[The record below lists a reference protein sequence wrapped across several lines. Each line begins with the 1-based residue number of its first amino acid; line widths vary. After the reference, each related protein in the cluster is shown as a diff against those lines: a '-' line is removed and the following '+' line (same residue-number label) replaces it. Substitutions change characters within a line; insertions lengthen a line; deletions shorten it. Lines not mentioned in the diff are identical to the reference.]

1 MTRRCRAR
9 LMIVILLVP
18 IAGCAALSVEQGG
31 FNLVSLDEE
40 WSMRDDLM
48 KQVEQEFEL
57 STDPRMLAYL
67 ETIGTRL
74 VARTGLAN
82 RAWTFGIVVDDGVN
96 AFNLPG
102 GLVYVNAGL
111 IQNAATLDQFTA
123 VLGHEI
129 AHGAA
134 RHGTQ
139 LMTRQMGIDL
149 LSGVL
154 LGDDPGEREQLLA
167 GLVAGG
173 TLSSYGRDAERE
185 ADRLGIG
192 YAHAAGY
199 DPEGAIAMF
208 QMLLSLRQGKPS
220 SVGQFFSS
228 HPLTEERIAHAR
240 QFAAAFLHSD
250 SLTHDT
256 RAYQQFRQRASAVSE
271 N

>member
-1 MTRRCRAR
+1 MIRRCRTR
-9 LMIVILLVP
+9 LMILILLVP
-18 IAGCAALSVEQGG
+18 IVGCAALSVEQGG

-48 KQVEQEFEL
+48 KQVEQEYTL
-57 STDPRMLAYL
+57 STDARMLSYL
-67 ETIGTRL
+67 ETIGSRL
-74 VARTGLAN
+74 VAQTGLAN
-82 RAWTFGIVVDDGVN
+82 RVWTFGIVEDDGVN

-102 GLVYVNAGL
+102 GLVYVNRGL
-111 IQNAATLDQFTA
+111 IQNAKTLDQFTA

-139 LMTRQMGIDL
+139 LMTRQIGIATL
-149 LSGVL
+149 GSVL
-154 LGDDPGEREQLLA
+154 LGDDPSELGELL
-167 GLVAGG
+167 GGVVAGG

-192 YAHAAGY
+192 FAHAAGY
-199 DPEGAIAMF
+199 DPEGSIAMF
-208 QMLLSLRQGKPS
+208 EMLLSLRQGKPS

-240 QFAAAFLHSD
+240 AIAAALPD
-250 SLTHDT
+250 SRLLTHDT
-256 RAYQQFRQRASAVSE
+256 PQYQTFRQRASR
-271 N
+271 

>member
-1 MTRRCRAR
+1 
-9 LMIVILLVP
+9 MILILLVP
-18 IAGCAALSVEQGG
+18 ISGCAALSVEQGG

-48 KQVEQEFEL
+48 NQVEQEFKL
-57 STDPRMLAYL
+57 STDPQMLAYL
-67 ETIGTRL
+67 ETIGARL
-74 VARTGLAN
+74 VAQTNLAD
-82 RAWTFGIVVDDGVN
+82 RVWTFGIVDDDGVN

-102 GLVYVNAGL
+102 GLVYVNRGL

-139 LMTRQMGIDL
+139 LMTRQMGLDL

-154 LGDDPGEREQLLA
+154 LGDDPGQRKQVLA
-167 GLVAGG
+167 GIVAGG

-185 ADRLGIG
+185 ADRLGIRFG
-192 YAHAAGY
+192 YAAGY

-228 HPLTEERIAHAR
+228 HPLTEERIAHAER
-240 QFAAAFLHSD
+240 IANELPDSP

-256 RAYQQFRQRASAVSE
+256 PGYQQFRQRASTVSE

>member
-1 MTRRCRAR
+1 MRRTR
-9 LMIVILLVP
+9 LMILILLVP

-40 WSMRDDLM
+40 WLMRDDLM
-48 KQVEQEFEL
+48 KQVEQEYEL
-57 STDPRMLAYL
+57 SSDPRMLAYL

-74 VARTGLAN
+74 VAQTGLAD

-111 IQNAATLDQFTA
+111 IQNASTLDQFTA

-149 LSGVL
+149 LSSVL
-154 LGDDPGEREQLLA
+154 FGDDPGERERVLA

-192 YAHAAGY
+192 FAYTAGY
-199 DPEGAIAMF
+199 DPEGAIVMF

-228 HPLTEERIAHAR
+228 HPLTEERIAHAER
-240 QFAAAFLHSD
+240 IAAGLPDSP

-256 RAYQQFRQRASAVSE
+256 PEYQEFRQRAFAVSQ

>member
-1 MTRRCRAR
+1 MKVRCAAH
-9 LMIVILLVP
+9 LLVLVLLVP
-18 IAGCAALSVEQGG
+18 ICGCAALSVEQGG

-48 KQVEQEFEL
+48 KQVAQEYPL
-57 STDPRMLAYL
+57 VSDSRMLSYL
-67 ETIGTRL
+67 DQVGRRL
-74 VARTGLAN
+74 VAQTGLAN
-82 RAWTFGIVVDDGVN
+82 RVWTFGIVDDDGVN

-102 GLVYVNAGL
+102 GLVYVNRGL
-111 IQNAATLDQFTA
+111 IQNAGTLDQFTA

-139 LMTRQMGIDL
+139 LMTRQMGLEL

-154 LGDDPGEREQLLA
+154 LGDDPNERETLLA
-167 GLVAGG
+167 GVVAGG

-185 ADRLGIG
+185 ADRLGIRF
-192 YAHAAGY
+192 AHGAGY

-208 QMLLSLRQGKPS
+208 EMLLNLRQGKPS

-240 QFAAAFLHSD
+240 QIAAELPD
-250 SLTHDT
+250 STSLVHDT
-256 RAYQQFRQRASAVSE
+256 PEYQTFRRRAS

>member
-1 MTRRCRAR
+1 MTRRYRSR
-9 LMIVILLVP
+9 LIILILLVP
-18 IAGCAALSVEQGG
+18 ISGCAALSVEQGG
-31 FNLVSLDEE
+31 FNLISLDEE

-48 KQVEQEFEL
+48 KQVAQEYKL
-57 STDPRMLAYL
+57 SSDPQMLAYL
-67 ETIGTRL
+67 ESLGTRL
-74 VARTGLAN
+74 VAQTSLADRT
-82 RAWTFGIVVDDGVN
+82 WTFGIVDDDGVN

-102 GLVYVNAGL
+102 GLVYVNRGL

-139 LMTRQMGIDL
+139 LMTRQMGLEL
-149 LSGVL
+149 LGSVL
-154 LGDDPGEREQLLA
+154 LGDDPNKREQVLA
-167 GLVAGG
+167 GIVAGG

-185 ADRLGIG
+185 ADRLGIRFA
-192 YAHAAGY
+192 YAAGY
-199 DPEGAIAMF
+199 DPEGAIDMF
-208 QMLLSLRQGKPS
+208 RMLLSLRQGKPS

-228 HPLTEERIAHAR
+228 HPLTEERIAHA
-240 QFAAAFLHSD
+240 QQIAAQLPDSP

-256 RAYQQFRQRASAVSE
+256 PAYQEFRRRASAASQ